1 MNTVYT
7 IGTSSASHTY
17 GNVMSCF
24 KLMMDELFPEHFI
37 THTYIDSKLA
47 WKDVTEVLGNS
58 DREFKKR
65 HYPFMIIHPR
75 MDHDP
80 GRYLYNTPLT
90 KNMDNVEAGLSRNT
104 LFPIVR
110 DLGRHMELA
119 YKINRDVI
127 TFEVELRLKSEVQ
140 QNDVYKNLEN
150 QLLWERPH
158 TKEVSLESMLPKSM
172 VTYVG
177 KIAGIDLGQ
186 STERENLCPLLL
198 RYLNGHAFMPITYKI
213 RNSTAVD
220 EFFMYYTT
228 NLLITYSDLDKPDG
242 TKKGN
247 LDDYYPVTF
256 RVDVEFNL
264 PGLYALLGDH
274 KMQWAGLKFSAMV
287 GNDGDQSGYQ
297 MIPMYTFTNL
307 YRNLQMETQDGFKF
321 YSNTVVMVEE
331 KNAGKDEVID
341 LNDIIPYDHMQ
352 ILKEFRRNGIP
363 PETLFRIRLLAD
375 NRELYC
381 DAPMTDAC
389 PCSWEVNWDT
399 MTLTIHY
406 GNPYWTYRIIVYA
419 NILQLNEKLLQ
430 YQNATKMD
438 LDKIPT
444 SN

>member
-1 MNTVYT
+1 M
-7 IGTSSASHTY
+7 
-17 GNVMSCF
+17 
-24 KLMMDELFPEHFI
+24 
-37 THTYIDSKLA
+37 
-47 WKDVTEVLGNS
+47 
-58 DREFKKR
+58 
-65 HYPFMIIHPR
+65 
-75 MDHDP
+75 
-80 GRYLYNTPLT
+80 
-90 KNMDNVEAGLSRNT
+90 
-104 LFPIVR
+104 
-110 DLGRHMELA
+110 
-119 YKINRDVI
+119 I

-150 QLLWERPH
+150 QLIWDRPH

-177 KIAGIDLGQ
+177 KIAGIDLGE
-186 STERENLCPLLL
+186 STDTENLCPLLL

-242 TKKGN
+242 VKKGN
-247 LDDYYPVTF
+247 IDDYRAVTF

-264 PGLYALLGDH
+264 PGLYALLGDN
-274 KMQWAGLKFSAMV
+274 KMQWTGLKFSAMV

-307 YRNLQMETQDGFKF
+307 YRNIQMETQDGFKF
-321 YSNTVVMVEE
+321 YSNTVVQVEE
-331 KNAGKDEVID
+331 SNAGKDEVID
-341 LNDIIPYDHMQ
+341 LNDIIPYDHMK
-352 ILKEFRRNGIP
+352 ILKEYRRNGLP

-389 PCSWEVNWDT
+389 PCSWEINWDS
-399 MTLTIHY
+399 MQLTIHR

-419 NILQLNEKLLQ
+419 NVLQLNEKLLQ

-438 LDKIPT
+438 LDKIPG